1 MHPTDRAQLRRTG
14 PLRELPVVHG
24 TSPWAAQLPG
34 PTEEQGTDSTPR
46 LRGLSPGRL
55 SKSTAPPP
63 RPPEPG
69 RRGAEGGARAVGAH
83 TRQKRPKGCTA
94 SARRGRC
101 HRGWG
106 GGAPGPSREQR
117 ALPTAPPPSASGGL
131 RARGRSSETPV
142 SGAGA
147 RGPPRKFTEG
157 GVGTPASG
165 GGNHEPPG
173 HSTGD
178 ARPPDRRAPLRG
190 DSPGAGP
197 SPRFPGPPP
206 AASTRAA

>member
-106 GGAPGPSREQR
+106 GGRPRTVPGAARAPHSAAPFSVRGPQGQRAFVRDPRVGRGCAGSTPQVYRRGRGDTGVGGGEPRAPGSLHR
-117 ALPTAPPPSASGGL
+117 
-131 RARGRSSETPV
+131 
-142 SGAGA
+142 
-147 RGPPRKFTEG
+147 
-157 GVGTPASG
+157 
-165 GGNHEPPG
+165 
-173 HSTGD
+173 
-178 ARPPDRRAPLRG
+178 
-190 DSPGAGP
+190 
-197 SPRFPGPPP
+197 
-206 AASTRAA
+206 